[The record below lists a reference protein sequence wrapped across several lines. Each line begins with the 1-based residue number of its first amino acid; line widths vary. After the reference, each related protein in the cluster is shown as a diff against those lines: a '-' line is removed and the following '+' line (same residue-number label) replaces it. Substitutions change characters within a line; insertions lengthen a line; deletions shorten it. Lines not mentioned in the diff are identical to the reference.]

1 MRLLIN
7 KFGWQ
12 INLTVNS
19 ELTYLFTVLVLYKIS
34 VCSSP
39 RLTGFMDRQCV
50 QPHCSII
57 VKMISTI
64 QSGLVGTLVS
74 FNVISP
80 DTNVLPSLFSQLH
93 RCKDVLHFI
102 SPMHTLW
109 LTFSACILAF
119 LVHLHFVY
127 FSQLYVV
134 KASLKNW
141 VQYF

>member
-7 KFGWQ
+7 KFCWP
-12 INLTVNS
+12 INLIVNC
-19 ELTYLFTVLVLYKIS
+19 ELTYLFTVLVFVLYKKA

-50 QPHCSII
+50 LPHCSII

-80 DTNVLPSLFSQLH
+80 DTNVLPSLFSHLH
-93 RCKDVLHFI
+93 RCKDILHFI
-102 SPMHTLW
+102 SPTYTLW
-109 LTFSACILAF
+109 LTLSTCIFVF

-127 FSQLYVV
+127 FF
-134 KASLKNW
+134 AIICW
-141 VQYF
+141 